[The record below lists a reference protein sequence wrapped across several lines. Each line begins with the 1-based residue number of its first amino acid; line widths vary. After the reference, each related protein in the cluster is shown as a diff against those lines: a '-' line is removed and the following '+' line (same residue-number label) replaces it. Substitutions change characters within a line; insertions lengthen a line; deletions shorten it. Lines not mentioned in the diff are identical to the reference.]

1 MKPFLLIS
9 SLAIALSATAP
20 ASAHVTLE
28 TQAATVGSY
37 YKAVLRVP
45 HGCKGSATTGVKVR
59 IPEGVISIKPQPKA
73 GWKIGM
79 TRGDYAASYTLHG
92 AKITSGVKEL
102 SWTGGPLPDDYYD
115 EFVFQG
121 YLAPS
126 LKAGEKLY
134 FPVVQECEQGVDRWI
149 DTSGAKGIENPAPS
163 LNLLAPKA
171 SGHSH

>member
-9 SLAIALSATAP
+9 SLAVALAAATP
-20 ASAHVTLE
+20 ASAHITLQ
-28 TQAATVGSY
+28 TGTAAVGSY

-45 HGCKGSATTGVKVR
+45 HGCQGSPTTAIKVR
-59 IPEGVISIKPQPKA
+59 IPEGVISVKPQPKT
-73 GWKIGM
+73 GWKIDM
-79 TRGDYAASYTLHG
+79 TRGDYATSYTLHG
-92 AKITSGVKEL
+92 ATITSGVKEL

-115 EFVFQG
+115 EFVFQA

-126 LKAGEKLY
+126 LKAGDKLY

-149 DTSGAKGIENPAPS
+149 DTSGAKGGDNPAPG
-163 LNLLAPKA
+163 LKLTPKA